1 MTKTKKKTLKV
12 REGNK
17 MGTMPVGKLLIT
29 MSVPM
34 ILSML
39 VQALYNV
46 VDSIFVARVSKEAL
60 DAVGA
65 AFPVQNILIGVATGT
80 AVGVNALLSKSLGEK
95 DKKRANRVAENGVF
109 LAICSSVA
117 FAIFGFFGVKLFMS
131 TCDVSDEVKALGAD
145 YLQVVCVC
153 SFGVMIQVMFER
165 LLQSTGRT
173 IYTMFTQ
180 GVGAIIN
187 LILDPIFIFG
197 YFGVP
202 AMGVKG
208 AAIATVIGQIGAAVL
223 AIVFNVVKNTDIR
236 LKPSGFRPDLKM
248 IGNIYAVGAPSILMV
263 AIGSVMTFC
272 MQHILSGIKDVSDNM
287 AFTVYNVYFK
297 LQSFFFMPLFGM
309 NNGVIPIV
317 AYNYGAGNRT
327 RLLRTLKLALILAVS
342 VMVVGVAI
350 MQLIPVPLLMIFKPT
365 DCDLNEF
372 YRVGEGALRTIC
384 LSFPLAGV
392 CIAIGSVFQA
402 LGKGVFSM
410 TVSAA
415 RQLLVLV
422 PVAYLLSLTD
432 KVSVVWFSFPIAECM
447 SLAVSLSLFVY
458 LYKKVIKHI
467 PEGAKIK

>member
-1 MTKTKKKTLKV
+1 MTEAQKKMADTAK
-12 REGNK
+12 ENK

-34 ILSML
+34 ILSMV

-46 VDSIFVARVSKEAL
+46 VDSIFVARVSKDAL

-65 AFPVQNILIGVATGT
+65 AFPLQNILIGVGTGT

-95 DKKRANRVAENGVF
+95 DQKRANRIAENGVF

-117 FAIFGFFGVKLFMS
+117 FALFGVFGVKWFMS
-131 TCDVSDEVKALGAD
+131 TCNVNDTVKALGVE
-145 YLQVVCVC
+145 YLQVVCIC
-153 SFGVMIQVMFER
+153 SFGVMLQVMFER

-187 LILDPIFIFG
+187 IILDPIFIFG

-202 AMGVKG
+202 AMGVRG
-208 AAIATVIGQIGAAVL
+208 AAIATVIGQIAAAVL
-223 AIVFNVVKNTDIR
+223 AIIFNVVKNPDIR
-236 LKPSGFRPDLKM
+236 LNILKFRPNFKI
-248 IGNIYAVGAPSILMV
+248 IGNIYAIGVPSILMV
-263 AIGSVMTFC
+263 GIGSVMTFC
-272 MQHILSGIKDVSDNM
+272 MQHILSGIKGVSENM

-317 AYNYGAGNRT
+317 AYNYGAGNRR

-342 VMVVGVAI
+342 VMVTGVAI
-350 MQLIPVPLLMIFKPT
+350 MQIFPAQLLTIFKPS

-422 PVAYLLSLTD
+422 PVAYLMSLTG
-432 KVSVVWFSFPIAECM
+432 KVSAVWFSFPIAECM
-447 SLAVSLSLFVY
+447 SLIVSLALFAY
-458 LYKKVIKHI
+458 LYNKVIKHI
-467 PEGAKIK
+467 PAGAEIK